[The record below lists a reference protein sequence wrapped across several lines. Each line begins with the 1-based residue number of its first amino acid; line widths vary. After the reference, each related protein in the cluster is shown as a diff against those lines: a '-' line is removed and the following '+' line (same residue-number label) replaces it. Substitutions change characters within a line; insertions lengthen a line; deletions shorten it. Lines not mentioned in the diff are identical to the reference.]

1 MGMNLNVDSFV
12 SRLRKTVSEVAYQVN
27 TSVNTIIPGNAIH
40 REYETLKLR
49 CTHGC
54 PGFVWNVYDATKR
67 DSASIKASLKDAIG
81 PNLMPNSA
89 SSHIQLPGDETIN
102 NEKQLYSVFIFD
114 KSQIDGLQNKAERE
128 AALDHIKRGVTQLTR
143 LRHPS
148 ILVVHHPLEESRSS
162 LAFVTEHVY
171 GHLESILKEQRSKR
185 VGSRES
191 KLLSTNLVDLT
202 QDLGPKDSDYKSDS
216 CQLDEVQMKAGL
228 LQVCDGLK
236 FLHNDAKMLHRN
248 LCFDNIF
255 VDTNNT
261 WKIAGFNFSCLQS
274 SNPSSA
280 ITSHISQETSANLQI
295 VEFTPK
301 ISNSPLFPSLK
312 TIYPSLPSAI
322 IPNWSCSAPEH
333 SNLDQVTFSS
343 DIYSLGIISC
353 ALLADNTDMVD
364 LSYEYGLISDTYK
377 RGLHFRELA
386 DRLPSNIKASIMKY
400 AAMNVESRPSLDDY
414 QNLSAFN
421 DPHVRAIRDLDS
433 RYVWDRLRKID
444 FFNSLRDILPRLSH
458 QVKVNRV
465 AKSLFND
472 VVNPDMLP
480 HVLPC
485 ILIIAKDS
493 TPTEFKL
500 KIFPNL
506 KGPFRVLEPKSVPL
520 MLLDNMVVLADRAKL
535 CLPEFKQYAFTLI
548 QYLLRMD
555 LQMQE
560 KCIFILPNLKN
571 YIDEN
576 SMNTMILPELKKL
589 CYETTTSSIRIKCID
604 CIGKMIDVMSTST
617 ILKQVLP
624 ILFDLPSRDASL
636 IMAST
641 SVIKTIISN
650 SSADLDKEVLA
661 GKILPF
667 LIPLCT
673 EKELNLQEFEI
684 ILNLIK
690 NLMDRVEREQ
700 RALLARK
707 HQVSNQ
713 KSTPL
718 VLDNFKGANHFQLD

>member
-1 MGMNLNVDSFV
+1 MGMNLNMDSLV

-40 REYETLKLR
+40 REYEAIKLR
-49 CTHGC
+49 CTYGC

-67 DSASIKASLKDAIG
+67 DSVSIKASLKDAIG
-81 PNLMPNSA
+81 PNLMPNSS
-89 SSHIQLPGDETIN
+89 SSHIQLPDDEATN
-102 NEKQLYSVFIFD
+102 NEKQLYSMFIFD
-114 KSQIDGLQNKAERE
+114 KSQIDGLHNKSEKE
-128 AALDHIKRGVTQLTR
+128 AALDHIKQGVTQLTR

-148 ILVVHHPLEESRSS
+148 ILIVHHPLGESRSS

-171 GHLESILKEQRSKR
+171 GSLESILKEQRKNR
-185 VGSRES
+185 VTSRES
-191 KLLSTNLVDLT
+191 KLSANLVDLT
-202 QDLGPKDSDYKSDS
+202 QDLGPKDSDYQSDS
-216 CQLDEVQMKAGL
+216 CQLDEVQIKAGL

-248 LCFDNIF
+248 LCFENIF

-261 WKIAGFNFSCLQS
+261 WKIAGFDFSCLQS
-274 SNPSSA
+274 RNPTTA

-301 ISNSPLFPSLK
+301 MSNSPLFPSLK

-333 SNLDQVTFSS
+333 SNHDQVTFSS

-353 ALLADNTDMVD
+353 GLLADDTDLVD

-386 DRLPSNIKASIMKY
+386 DRLPSNIKASIMRY

-414 QNLSAFN
+414 QNLTAFN
-421 DPHVRAIRDLDS
+421 DPHVRAIRDLES

-444 FFNSLRDILPRLSH
+444 FFNSLRDILPKLSH

-480 HVLPC
+480 HVLPS

-493 TPTEFKL
+493 TPSEFKF
-500 KIFPNL
+500 KIFPSL

-548 QYLLRMD
+548 QYLLKMD

-560 KCIFILPNLKN
+560 QCLSVLPNVKN

-589 CYETTTSSIRIKCID
+589 CFESTASAIRLKCID
-604 CIGKMIDVMSTST
+604 CIDKMIDVMSTST
-617 ILKQVLP
+617 IVKQVLP
-624 ILFDLPSRDASL
+624 ILFDLPSREACL
-636 IMAST
+636 VMAAT
-641 SVIKTIISN
+641 GVIKTIVNN
-650 SSADLDKEVLA
+650 SSANLDKEVIA

-667 LIPLCT
+667 LIPLSI
-673 EKELNLQEFEI
+673 EKELNLSQFDS

-707 HQVSNQ
+707 HQVSTH

-718 VLDNFKGANHFQLD
+718 VLDNFKGSNHFQLN

>member
-1 MGMNLNVDSFV
+1 MGMNLNMDSFV
-12 SRLRKTVSEVAYQVN
+12 SRLRRTVSEVAYQVN

-54 PGFVWNVYDATKR
+54 PGFVWNVYDAVKR
-67 DSASIKASLKDAIG
+67 ESASIKASLKDAIG

-89 SSHIQLPGDETIN
+89 SSNIPSPGDETTN

-114 KSQIDGLQNKAERE
+114 KTQIDSLHNKAEKE

-185 VGSRES
+185 VASNES
-191 KLLSTNLVDLT
+191 KLSANLVDLT
-202 QDLGPKDSDYKSDS
+202 QDLGPKDSDYQTDS
-216 CQLDEVQMKAGL
+216 CQLDEVQIKAGL

-236 FLHNDAKMLHRN
+236 FLHYDAKMLHRN

-261 WKIAGFNFSCLQS
+261 WKISGFNFSCLQS
-274 SNPSSA
+274 SNPTTA

-386 DRLPSNIKASIMKY
+386 DRLSSNIKSSIMKY

-444 FFNSLRDILPRLSH
+444 FFNSLREILPRLSH

-480 HVLPC
+480 YVLPS

-506 KGPFRVLEPKSVPL
+506 KGPFRVLEPRSVPL
-520 MLLDNMVVLADRAKL
+520 MLLDSMVVLADRAKL
-535 CLPEFKQYAFTLI
+535 CLPEFKQSAFTLI

-555 LQMQE
+555 QQMQE
-560 KCIFILPNLKN
+560 KCLFILPNVRT
-571 YIDEN
+571 YIDEV
-576 SMNTMILPELKKL
+576 SMNAMILPELKRL
-589 CYETTTSSIRIKCID
+589 FHETTTSTIRIKCIE
-604 CIGKMIDVMSTST
+604 CIDKMVEVMSTST
-617 ILKQVLP
+617 IVKQVLP
-624 ILFDLPSRDASL
+624 ILFDLPSREANL
-636 IMAST
+636 VMAAT
-641 SVIKTIISN
+641 IVIKTIVNN
-650 SSADLDKEVLA
+650 SSANLDKEVLA

-667 LIPLCT
+667 LFPLSI
-673 EKELNLQEFEI
+673 EKELNLQQYDT

-700 RALLARK
+700 RASLVRK
-707 HQVSNQ
+707 NQISNP
-713 KSTPL
+713 KSNPL
-718 VLDNFKGANHFQLD
+718 VLDNFRGSNHFQLN